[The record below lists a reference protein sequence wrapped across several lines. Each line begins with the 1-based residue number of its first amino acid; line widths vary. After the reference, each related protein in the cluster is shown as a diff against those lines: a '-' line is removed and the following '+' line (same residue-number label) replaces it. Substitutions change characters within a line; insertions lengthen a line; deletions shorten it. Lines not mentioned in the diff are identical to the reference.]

1 MIKFI
6 NTIGVIILV
15 IAISAL
21 CLWRAA
27 TSLSAY
33 WFPMDFIGIIGFGF
47 TLITAWI
54 AFFVRKDVKQL
65 SNKYS
70 LKLALPSA
78 LKRLEKTRKDMNGF
92 FDDKIDLSKTN
103 VALLKIVA
111 NCLSLCEHLDK
122 LTESQS
128 MGFTTTKEI
137 TFLCREI
144 NHGKHFSEQVLQK
157 LFTDLTQLINDVDIM
172 IQNLNNEV
180 KL

>member
-1 MIKFI
+1 MTKFI
-6 NTIGVIILV
+6 NTIGVVLLV
-15 IAISAL
+15 IVISVL
-21 CLWRAA
+21 CLWRA
-27 TSLSAY
+27 TTNLSTY

-47 TLITAWI
+47 TLITAWYV
-54 AFFVRKDVKQL
+54 FFMKQDVKQL

-70 LKLALPSA
+70 LKLALPPA
-78 LKRLEKTRKDMNGF
+78 LKRLEKIRKDMNNF
-92 FDDKIDLSKTN
+92 FYDKIDLTKTN
-103 VALLKIVA
+103 TALLKIVA
-111 NCLSLCEHLDK
+111 TCLSLCEHLDK

-128 MGFTTTKEI
+128 VGFTTTKEI

-144 NHGKHFSEQVLQK
+144 NFGKHFSEQVLQK